1 MVQKNQT
8 KKFWIVIPL
17 FVFAIFFPSFAANDS
32 QARSV
37 FILPAKNQDIFVG
50 PIQPPSMTAR
60 AFLVYDPENGK
71 IIFSNNEEQQLPIA
85 SLTKLVTALVAM
97 SDSDFNRPITVSGGD
112 KTMVRPLLNL
122 QAGDKV
128 MPKDLVGAMLVGS
141 ANDAATA
148 LANHF
153 STEEEFTVR
162 MNALAAGLGMSNSHF
177 SNAAGFDL
185 AGNYSTAKDLIK
197 LVEYSR
203 KKLPY
208 EKLWQNRDYSFVSQN
223 GTKYFIRNSSNIGA
237 INSNIKLI
245 KTGQTPAAKGNLVAF
260 FSDGQRNL
268 ISIIL
273 GSEDREGETAALLDY
288 VAAHSIPRAAI
299 VR

>member
-1 MVQKNQT
+1 MKKNQT
-8 KKFWIVIPL
+8 KKFWILVPL
-17 FVFAIFFPSFAANDS
+17 FVFAIFPPSFVANDS
-32 QARSV
+32 QAHSV
-37 FILPAKNQDIFVG
+37 FILPEKNQSAFVG
-50 PIQPPSMTAR
+50 PIQPPNLSAR
-60 AFLVYDPENGK
+60 AFLVYDPETGK
-71 IIFSNNEEQQLPIA
+71 ILFSNNGEKQLPIA

-97 SDSDFNRPITVSGGD
+97 SDSDFNRPITVKGGD
-112 KTMVRPLLNL
+112 KTMIRPLLNL

-141 ANDAATA
+141 ANDAATT

-153 STEEEFTVR
+153 SSSGEFTVR
-162 MNALAAGLGMSNSHF
+162 MNALAAGLGMSDSHF
-177 SNAAGFDL
+177 SNAAGFDV
-185 AGNYSTAKDLIK
+185 ADNYSTAKDLIK

-208 EKLWQNRDYSFVSQN
+208 EELWQDRDYSFVSQN
-223 GTKYFIRNSSNIGA
+223 GTAYSIRNSSNIGA
-237 INSNIKLI
+237 LNSNIKLI

-273 GSEDREGETAALLDY
+273 GSEDREGETIALLDY
-288 VAAHSIPRAAI
+288 MAAQSYPRI
-299 VR
+299 VVVR